1 MALKLILPT
10 TLRRLRIFLE
20 TVRIIKQSYSCYYFN
35 GEPKL
40 KIPWNIIGP

>member
-1 MALKLILPT
+1 MALRLISPT

-20 TVRIIKQSYSCYYFN
+20 TVRIIKQSYPCNYYN

-40 KIPWNIIGP
+40 KIPRNIIGP

>member
-20 TVRIIKQSYSCYYFN
+20 TVGIIKQSYPCNYYN

-40 KIPWNIIGP
+40 KIP

>member
-10 TLRRLRIFLE
+10 TIRRLRIFLE
-20 TVRIIKQSYSCYYFN
+20 TVRIIKQSYPCNYYN

-40 KIPWNIIGP
+40 KNPWNIIGP

>member
-20 TVRIIKQSYSCYYFN
+20 TVRIIKQSYPRNYYN

>member
-1 MALKLILPT
+1 MALKLLSPT

-20 TVRIIKQSYSCYYFN
+20 TVRIIKQSYPCNYYN

-40 KIPWNIIGP
+40 KIPRNIIGP